1 MALPMDEDVVETSL
15 MNEEVLMSVIEEV
28 VVAEIL
34 PVKEEVVVEILPVKE
49 EVVVEI
55 LPVKEEVVAAEIL
68 PVKEECLC

>member
-1 MALPMDEDVVETSL
+1 MEEVISMALPMDEDVVETSL

-49 EVVVEI
+49 EVV
-55 LPVKEEVVAAEIL
+55 AAEIL